1 MDMYSLVSIIG
12 GLAFFL
18 FGMNIMSSGLKKV
31 AGDRLESVLQKMT
44 DSPIK
49 GLVFGAVI
57 TIAMQSSSALT
68 VMLVGLVNSGIMSL
82 LQTVGIIMGSN
93 IGTTLTAW
101 LLSLSGVKT
110 DNPVLLMMKPE
121 YFSPIIAL
129 IGVLLIMG
137 GKKQKHKDVGFVLVG
152 FAVLIHGMEWMS
164 DALSPLAEMPE
175 FTSILTAFRNPFLG
189 VLIGTIFTGV
199 IQSSAASVGV
209 LQALSLTG
217 HITYGVA
224 IPIIM
229 GQNIGTCVTALISSF
244 GVSKNAKRV
253 SVIHISFNMIGTA
266 IGLIIYLFCEWGLNL
281 QVFDESITPFA
292 IACFH
297 SAFNV
302 LTTIVLL
309 PFSKSLVALAENLIK
324 EDGKEEVFLDSR
336 LLLSP
341 AIAVTECRKKTV
353 LVMRKAGE
361 GVLKAIGLLSSY
373 DNAVKD
379 DVHELEGEVDYMV
392 DGCNQFLIQLSS
404 TESSGKESTMIA
416 DMLHVLGDMERIS
429 DYSLNLIST
438 AKKINRDDFKGKSG
452 LKDIFVPINKELT
465 EILQETSDAYERRDA
480 AASQLIIQKTEALVK
495 QIKRLKKSD
504 LKSLRKGKT
513 SAEASVYISE
523 YLSVCRRIAEHSQNI
538 AESLL

>member
-1 MDMYSLVSIIG
+1 
-12 GLAFFL
+12 
-18 FGMNIMSSGLKKV
+18 
-31 AGDRLESVLQKMT
+31 
-44 DSPIK
+44 
-49 GLVFGAVI
+49 
-57 TIAMQSSSALT
+57 
-68 VMLVGLVNSGIMSL
+68 
-82 LQTVGIIMGSN
+82 
-93 IGTTLTAW
+93 
-101 LLSLSGVKT
+101 
-110 DNPVLLMMKPE
+110 
-121 YFSPIIAL
+121 
-129 IGVLLIMG
+129 
-137 GKKQKHKDVGFVLVG
+137 
-152 FAVLIHGMEWMS
+152 
-164 DALSPLAEMPE
+164 MPE

-266 IGLIIYLFCEWGLNL
+266 LGLIIYLFCEWVLNL
-281 QVFDESITPFA
+281 QIFDEIISPFT

-297 SAFNV
+297 SVFNV

-309 PFSKSLVALAENLIK
+309 PFSKSLVALAEHLIK
-324 EDGKEEVFLDSR
+324 EDGREEVFLDSR

-353 LVMRKAGE
+353 IVMKKASE
-361 GVLKAIGLLSSY
+361 GVLKAMALLDSY
-373 DNAVKD
+373 DAAAKEA
-379 DVHELEGEVDYMV
+379 VHELENEVDSMV

-404 TESSGKESTMIA
+404 VESSGKESVMIA

-429 DYSLNLIST
+429 DYSLNLSST
-438 AKKINRDDFKGKSG
+438 TKKINRDDFKGKNG
-452 LKDIFVPINKELT
+452 LRKLFDPINKNLS
-465 EILQETSDAYERRDA
+465 EILEATANAYEDRDTA
-480 AASQLIIQKTEALVK
+480 AYHLIAQKTEALVK
-495 QIKRLKKSD
+495 QIKKLKKSD
-504 LKSLRKGKT
+504 LKSLKNGKA

-523 YLSVCRRIAEHSQNI
+523 YLSVCRRLAEHSQNI

>member
-1 MDMYSLVSIIG
+1 MDMYSMVSIIG

-49 GLVFGAVI
+49 GLIFGAVI

-253 SVIHISFNMIGTA
+253 SVIHISFNMIGTV
-266 IGLIIYLFCEWGLNL
+266 IGLIIYLFCEWVLRL
-281 QVFDESITPFA
+281 QVFDEVITPFA

-302 LTTIVLL
+302 LTTFVLL

-341 AIAVTECRKKTV
+341 AIAVMECRKKTV

-373 DNAVKD
+373 DNAVKES
-379 DVHELEGEVDYMV
+379 VHELESEVDYMV

-404 TESSGKESTMIA
+404 VESSGKESVMIA

-429 DYSLNLIST
+429 DYSLNLLSA
-438 AKKINRDDFKGKSG
+438 AKKINRDGFKDKSG
-452 LKDIFVPINKELT
+452 LNTFFDPINKDLKD
-465 EILQETSDAYERRDA
+465 ILEATADAYEKRDA
-480 AASQLIIQKTEALVK
+480 TASYLITQKTELLVK

>member
-1 MDMYSLVSIIG
+1 MVSIIG

-31 AGDRLESVLQKMT
+31 AGDRLETVLQKMT

-49 GLVFGAVI
+49 GLIFGAVI

-189 VLIGTIFTGV
+189 VLIGTIFTGA

-266 IGLIIYLFCEWGLNL
+266 IGLIIYLFCEWILNL

-373 DNAVKD
+373 DNAVKES
-379 DVHELEGEVDYMV
+379 VHELESEVDYMV

-404 TESSGKESTMIA
+404 LESSGKESVMIA

-429 DYSLNLIST
+429 DYSLNLLSA
-438 AKKINRDDFKGKSG
+438 AKKINRDGFKGKSG
-452 LKDIFVPINKELT
+452 LNTFFDPINKDLKD
-465 EILQETSDAYERRDA
+465 ILEATADAYEKRDA
-480 AASQLIIQKTEALVK
+480 TASYLITQKTELLVK

-504 LKSLRKGKT
+504 LKSLRMGKT